1 MNNLLALG
9 KSMVKEMKYQYKD
22 SFYCYVNEN
31 SFEDKTY
38 IDIATKLFE
47 NKEKFLDY
55 MNYLYVENFDWL
67 NSEVN
72 SFDFIQELVDI
83 KVSESGKYIWHDN
96 KGQFVPVIEYTESL
110 KNMYKDE
117 FPTPCC
123 VKNLTTNKEVF
134 IDSYDDYNKGYN
146 VLGEDKDEELYIFL
160 EEGVDDIY
168 DYLESELSTPTIELN
183 GMLNMYYEID
193 PKVWSAKVDDEY
205 MENRITHQ
213 KENVRDLFE
222 KCIDELIENNPDV
235 LKKYGLNQILL
246 NVHEVNVQEV

>member
-22 SFYCYVNEN
+22 SFYYYVDEN

-72 SFDFIQELVDI
+72 SFDFIQDLVDI
-83 KVSESGKYIWHDN
+83 KISEYGKYIWHDN
-96 KGQFVPVIEYTESL
+96 KEQFVPVIEYTESL
-110 KNMYKDE
+110 KNMYKDG

-123 VKNLTTNKEVF
+123 IKNLATNKEVF

-193 PKVWSAKVDDEY
+193 QKVWSVKVDDEY

-222 KCIDELIENNPDV
+222 KCMDELIGSNPEI

>member
-9 KSMVKEMKYQYKD
+9 KSMV
-22 SFYCYVNEN
+22 
-31 SFEDKTY
+31 EDMAKTY
-38 IDIATKLFE
+38 EDCFYEYVKADSLDDETYIKIGKELFKD
-47 NKEKFLDY
+47 KEKFLDY
-55 MNYLYVENFDWL
+55 MNHLYLEDFDWL
-67 NSEVN
+67 KSEVN

-83 KVSESGKYIWHDN
+83 KISESGKYIWHDN
-96 KGQFVPVIEYTESL
+96 KEQFVPVIEYTESL

-123 VKNLTTNKEVF
+123 VKNLATNKEVF

-160 EEGVDDIY
+160 EEGIDDIY

-193 PKVWSAKVDDEY
+193 QKVWSAKVDDEY

-222 KCIDELIENNPDV
+222 KCMDELIENNPNI